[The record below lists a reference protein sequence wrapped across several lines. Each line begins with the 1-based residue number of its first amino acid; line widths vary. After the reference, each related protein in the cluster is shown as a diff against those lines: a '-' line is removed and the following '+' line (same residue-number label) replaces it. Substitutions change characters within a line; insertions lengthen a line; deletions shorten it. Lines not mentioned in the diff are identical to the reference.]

1 MPRRGQTQERSYCG
15 VPCLCEQLPE
25 SSSTS
30 FPTPPP
36 PPRGSKEL
44 YSPGS
49 SPRPT
54 VSRANCQPP
63 HGTSASCPRR
73 NVPSGG
79 LGCGCPV
86 GPHARAS
93 QAFRLELEE
102 QAALRQWEPRPR
114 PARPARTDVSQ
125 DPAPAGPRS
134 AMQEDLAE
142 VEPKASQAKPAEVRK
157 PLQAREAGE
166 ENAGLRT
173 VPASQAELQEKES
186 NLSHTSPSST
196 KKVQEQQKE
205 SLEGLCGLGC
215 VVIPRCPCFNNVRF
229 FLVFFCILVI
239 SQGIVFGLVNLSS
252 NSFQDNHLTTIG
264 SLVLSLSYDISFC
277 LVVVFIAYCGGK
289 GNIPRWIAVSSFLVG
304 FGSLLFAFPYLS
316 GRNYQ
321 MNVVTED
328 ICKEVKIVNDC
339 KKTSLSFLS
348 KDMIFFILGQ
358 SVQGIAG
365 VPLRVLGIVFIY
377 NSVAAYSAGIYLGIV
392 EASGILG
399 YALGRAIGALLIKTS
414 ENSSFEE
421 SIEDCDASEHW
432 LWTWW
437 SQFVIISVIAW
448 STLIPLSR
456 FPQSIRGTARIKPEK
471 QKPHLLDENQ
481 TKDQEFVPSLKD
493 LFATAVILIKSPM
506 FVCLSLARASESLVI
521 IGTSA
526 LLPVYIESQFML
538 TPSDATT
545 LSRFIL
551 ILGDAIGQ
559 FLGGII
565 VYTMRMSC
573 KCLMRFVMVTAVV
586 SLVAFALIIFVHCD
600 PIPFA
605 GFNEDYGGTGHLGNL
620 TAPCNSH
627 CKCSSSFYSSTC
639 GRDDIVYF
647 SPCFAGCTH
656 SKTLKDSKTYYN
668 CSCIKDGIPTLDNQG
683 DFIDARRGN
692 CDAKCYE
699 LPLFAAF
706 IFSAL
711 VFSGLSDIPNILT
724 ILWIIPD
731 KQRSLALGVTCVILR
746 LFGTIPGRIVFK
758 ILRDNSCIFGDAE
771 HRGGS
776 RNCWIYNK
784 TKMMYLLVGACK

>member
-1 MPRRGQTQERSYCG
+1 MTWKGTWGCKRSTLS
-15 VPCLCEQLPE
+15 VAPSALLPPARNPLAVGTLSKPLTP
-25 SSSTS
+25 SSRPATV
-30 FPTPPP
+30 T
-36 PPRGSKEL
+36 L
-44 YSPGS
+44 SPGGHQKHNLGAACS
-49 SPRPT
+49 EQDRDKSPNSLCPAI
-54 VSRANCQPP
+54 SRNQEQETCPLP
-63 HGTSASCPRR
+63 SPLGTGAPLIVTRGGGTETAPNPS
-73 NVPSGG
+73 PSGLFQG
-79 LGCGCPV
+79 ALP
-86 GPHARAS
+86 
-93 QAFRLELEE
+93 QT
-102 QAALRQWEPRPR
+102 AAYFLWAEIMSNSLQEGKITGT
-114 PARPARTDVSQ
+114 ACS
-125 DPAPAGPRS
+125 PAPS
-134 AMQEDLAE
+134 
-142 VEPKASQAKPAEVRK
+142 
-157 PLQAREAGE
+157 
-166 ENAGLRT
+166 GLR
-173 VPASQAELQEKES
+173 
-186 NLSHTSPSST
+186 
-196 KKVQEQQKE
+196 
-205 SLEGLCGLGC
+205 
-215 VVIPRCPCFNNVRF
+215 
-229 FLVFFCILVI
+229 
-239 SQGIVFGLVNLSS
+239 
-252 NSFQDNHLTTIG
+252 
-264 SLVLSLSYDISFC
+264 
-277 LVVVFIAYCGGK
+277 
-289 GNIPRWIAVSSFLVG
+289 
-304 FGSLLFAFPYLS
+304 
-316 GRNYQ
+316 
-321 MNVVTED
+321 
-328 ICKEVKIVNDC
+328 
-339 KKTSLSFLS
+339 
-348 KDMIFFILGQ
+348 
-358 SVQGIAG
+358 
-365 VPLRVLGIVFIY
+365 
-377 NSVAAYSAGIYLGIV
+377 
-392 EASGILG
+392 
-399 YALGRAIGALLIKTS
+399 
-414 ENSSFEE
+414 
-421 SIEDCDASEHW
+421 
-432 LWTWW
+432 
-437 SQFVIISVIAW
+437 
-448 STLIPLSR
+448 
-456 FPQSIRGTARIKPEK
+456 TARIKPEK

>member
-1 MPRRGQTQERSYCG
+1 MKEQQDLGAIPRIIFHLFVNSRAISEGSTSYQNPAVLASPPLLLPHVGAKNYTALEVLPGQLSAGPTVNLPTGRLPLPKEKRSLWRSGLRMPRW
-15 VPCLCEQLPE
+15 
-25 SSSTS
+25 
-30 FPTPPP
+30 
-36 PPRGSKEL
+36 PPR
-44 YSPGS
+44 
-49 SPRPT
+49 
-54 VSRANCQPP
+54 
-63 HGTSASCPRR
+63 
-73 NVPSGG
+73 PS
-79 LGCGCPV
+79 L
-86 GPHARAS
+86 
-93 QAFRLELEE
+93 
-102 QAALRQWEPRPR
+102 
-114 PARPARTDVSQ
+114 
-125 DPAPAGPRS
+125 AGFS
-134 AMQEDLAE
+134 
-142 VEPKASQAKPAEVRK
+142 PAEVHK

-166 ENAGLRT
+166 ENTGLRT

-365 VPLRVLGIVFIY
+365 VPLRVLGVVFIY
-377 NSVAAYSAGIYLGIV
+377 NSVAAYSAGIYLGKFFRLLVYLTITFEKTILKLFLHAYCEGIV

-724 ILWIIPD
+724 IL
-731 KQRSLALGVTCVILR
+731 
-746 LFGTIPGRIVFK
+746 
-758 ILRDNSCIFGDAE
+758 
-771 HRGGS
+771 
-776 RNCWIYNK
+776 
-784 TKMMYLLVGACK
+784 